1 MLLAGD
7 IGGTKT
13 ILALYSQDE
22 GPRNAIAQFTY
33 PSAKYTSLEA
43 VVQEFMA
50 QTRAK
55 IERATFAV
63 AGPVLNGRAQ
73 ITNLPWVMEES
84 QMCETLGLSSVKLI
98 NDLVAVGYGV
108 PELQLEELY
117 TLQEGKPVRGGA
129 IGVVAPGTGLGETF
143 LIWDGKRY
151 RAHPSEGGHTDFGPT
166 TPLQFGLLR
175 YLQERYGHVSYE
187 RICAGIGIPNI
198 YSYLKEV
205 GYAKELPAITEQLAT
220 ATDWTPIIIQAALS
234 PSEPSELC
242 HATMD
247 IFVSV
252 LGAEASNMALKIMA
266 TGGLYLGGGI
276 PPRILPLLS
285 GGAFIQSFLD
295 KGRFADI
302 LSQTPVHVIL
312 NSKTGLLG
320 AASHVLGEFEE

>member
-13 ILALYSQDE
+13 ILALYTPEE
-22 GPRNAIAQFTY
+22 GPRNPIAQFTY
-33 PSAKYTSLEA
+33 PSTKYESLEA
-43 VVQEFMA
+43 VVQEFME

-73 ITNLPWVMEES
+73 ITNLPWVMEEA
-84 QMCETLGLSSVKLI
+84 QMCETLGLDGVKLI

-108 PELQLEELY
+108 PELQIEELY
-117 TLQEGKPVRGGA
+117 TLQTGTPVRGGA

-166 TPLQFGLLR
+166 NPLQVGLLR
-175 YLQERYGHVSYE
+175 YLQERFGHVSYE

-205 GYAKELPAITEQLAT
+205 GYAEELPAIAEQLAA
-220 ATDWTPIIIQAALS
+220 ATDWTPIIIQSALS
-234 PSEPSELC
+234 QTEPSELC
-242 HATMD
+242 RGTMD

-252 LGAEASNMALKIMA
+252 LAAEASNMALKILS

-285 GGAFIQSFLD
+285 GGAFLQPFLD

-302 LSQTPVHVIL
+302 LSQMPVHVIL
-312 NSKTGLLG
+312 NSKVGLLG

>member
-13 ILALYSQDE
+13 LLALYSPEE
-22 GPRNAIAQFTY
+22 GPRNPIAQFTY
-33 PSAKYTSLEA
+33 PSAKYDSLEA
-43 VVQEFMA
+43 IVLEFKA

-63 AGPVLNGRAQ
+63 AGPVLEGRAQ
-73 ITNLPWVMEES
+73 ITNLPWVMHET
-84 QMCETLGLSSVKLI
+84 QMCETLELSSVKLI

-108 PELQLEELY
+108 PELQIEELY

-143 LIWDGKRY
+143 LIWDGNRY

-175 YLQERYGHVSYE
+175 YLQERIGHVSYE
-187 RICAGIGIPNI
+187 RICSGIGLPNI
-198 YSYLKEV
+198 YSYLRET
-205 GYAKELPAITEQLAT
+205 GYAEELPAITEKLVT
-220 ATDWTPIIIQAALS
+220 ATDWTPIIIQAAMS
-234 PSEPSELC
+234 QDEPSELC
-242 HATMD
+242 RATLEL
-247 IFVSV
+247 FVTA
-252 LGAEASNMALKIMA
+252 LGAEAGNMALKIMA
-266 TGGLYLGGGI
+266 TGGIYLGGGI

-285 GGAFIQSFLD
+285 SGAFIKSYRD

-320 AASHVLGEFEE
+320 AASHVLGEFED